1 MFLNNSGKRE
11 KNIKKPMKNETNLAK
26 KRTVLLEVGTNDY
39 MKSTVFATRILITIF
54 EDDKFVSFCDQNSD
68 RNA

>member
-1 MFLNNSGKRE
+1 
-11 KNIKKPMKNETNLAK
+11 MKQILQK
-26 KRTVLLEVGTNDY
+26 SVLCFWKVGTNDY

>member
-1 MFLNNSGKRE
+1 
-11 KNIKKPMKNETNLAK
+11 MKNETNLAK